1 MIRHVVLYAYRSDV
15 SASTITKIYQDLD
28 KISAK
33 LPGRVSYTW
42 GAYDSDEGRNQGF
55 THCLVA
61 DFADEAAR
69 DAFIK
74 DPVRQEFS
82 KQHVLTNTVDG
93 VNSIISFD
101 FIWPEEPK

>member
-15 SASTITKIYQDLD
+15 PASTIDKIYNDLD
-28 KISAK
+28 AISTQ
-33 LPGRVSYTW
+33 LPGRLSYTW
-42 GAYDSDEGRNQGF
+42 GRYNSDENRNQGF

-69 DAFIK
+69 DLFIN
-74 DPVRQEFS
+74 DPNRQAFS
-82 KQHVLTNTVDG
+82 KQQVLPHTTDG

-101 FIWPEEPK
+101 FVWPEH